1 MPPLGR
7 FATNSHTP
15 RRPITGLTQCKGAIS
30 ALRNFESGVSSAN
43 VRRSTMKKTF
53 TNNRNVAL
61 LVAAGLL
68 AGMGTAVADETPT
81 ATASPAPTV
90 KPLTEYQK
98 AKAAYS
104 AAVEAYIANRK
115 SSQAQHKAAV
125 DAFVAARKSYN
136 EARKNVLTTYKAEL
150 AAARTTHDAAIAAAT
165 TDAEKLVIRST
176 HRTAV
181 AAATAKRDA
190 AITALGAAP
199 AAPATPLI
207 GVRPTPPT
215 KPAKVAKAS

>member
-1 MPPLGR
+1 M
-7 FATNSHTP
+7 
-15 RRPITGLTQCKGAIS
+15 GAIFT
-30 ALRNFESGVSSAN
+30 LRNFVSGERSTN
-43 VRRSTMKKTF
+43 VRRSTMKSTF
-53 TNNRNVAL
+53 INTRNVAL

-68 AGMGTAVADETPT
+68 AGTGTAIAEET
-81 ATASPAPTV
+81 PAPTSSTTTT

-125 DAFVAARKSYN
+125 ATFTAARKSYN
-136 EARKNVLTTYKAEL
+136 DARKNVLSTYKAEL
-150 AAARTTHDAAIAAAT
+150 TAARTTHDAAISAAK
-165 TDAEKLVIRST
+165 TDAEKLVIRT
-176 HRTAV
+176 AHRSAV
-181 AAATAKRDA
+181 ATATAKRDA
-190 AITALGAAP
+190 AITALGVAP

-215 KPAKVAKAS
+215 KPVKAAKTS